1 MAKTSLRTLQNA
13 SSATNNWSSILIIL
27 PLFAGIAHLW
37 SPCQVLFSWN
47 LRHHEFAIML
57 LYKRRLPRPQTPDER
72 KRWPLFR
79 SRFRSSLFDRGCS
92 LWTGGDPGYSR
103 NRASGHAIYRQS
115 SVVGSGE
122 NRKRVPCGVQA
133 SGKRCNIY
141 ASTSEIW
148 TYHTQRHIGTCL
160 VHSTLPGGGGTH
172 MKLTGM
178 LVVLVRG
185 VNLGFWSRLGCS
197 WQSASILC
205 RQGLV

>member
-1 MAKTSLRTLQNA
+1 MAQTNLRTLQNA
-13 SSATNNWSSILIIL
+13 SLVTNNWSSILIIL

-47 LRHHEFAIML
+47 LRHHEFAIMF

-72 KRWPLFR
+72 NRWPLFR

-92 LWTGGDPGYSR
+92 LWTGSDPGYSR

-115 SVVGSGE
+115 FVVGSGE

-133 SGKRCNIY
+133 SRKRCNIY

-148 TYHTQRHIGTCL
+148 TYHTERHIGTSLVDCL
-160 VHSTLPGGGGTH
+160 SLRPRSRGGGG
-172 MKLTGM
+172 KLIWNR
-178 LVVLVRG
+178 RG
-185 VNLGFWSRLGCS
+185 CSSSRLG
-197 WQSASILC
+197 
-205 RQGLV
+205 V